1 MSTEIA
7 CSGMAGSDTT
17 APVSASRRSLTAV
30 GSLGAVGK
38 ALVQLL
44 YLKGNVAVY
53 KGLFLELSS
62 SHVIVITVYTFPSV
76 Y

>member
-7 CSGMAGSDTT
+7 CSGTAGSDTT

-30 GSLGAVGK
+30 GSLGAVTK
-38 ALVQLL
+38 ALVQIL

-53 KGLFLELSS
+53 KGLILELPSG
-62 SHVIVITVYTFPSV
+62 HVIVIIMYSFLSL